1 MLARRIIIMAFR
13 KKRKPPKTFV
23 LVRNKSILAIFWLC
37 YKELESS
44 SRGVTE
50 KIRVL
55 MQVHLQGASTNC
67 CDQTPLEIK
76 GLVARNRKINRKK

>member
-1 MLARRIIIMAFR
+1 MYACLQNIMAFR

-44 SRGVTE
+44 SRIVIE
-50 KIRVL
+50 NIRVL
-55 MQVHLQGASTNC
+55 MQVHLRGASTNC
-67 CDQTPLEIK
+67 YDQTPLGIK
-76 GLVARNRKINRKK
+76 GLVARNRKINRKQ

>member
-1 MLARRIIIMAFR
+1 MAFR

-44 SRGVTE
+44 SRDRGVTE

-67 CDQTPLEIK
+67 YDQTPLEIK